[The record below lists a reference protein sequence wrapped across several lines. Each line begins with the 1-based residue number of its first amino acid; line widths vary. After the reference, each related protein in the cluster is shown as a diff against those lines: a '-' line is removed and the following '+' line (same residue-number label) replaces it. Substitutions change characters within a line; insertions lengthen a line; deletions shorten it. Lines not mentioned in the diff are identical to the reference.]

1 MAKMEELNDEIDRRE
16 YRRRRR
22 VRNQIIS
29 YVVLG
34 VFLVSLVFG
43 GVLGVNKLI
52 AGMKD
57 RKQAEELQKQL
68 EELSQAE
75 QEPQVVEA
83 PEESTENYEEVD
95 YLDEIVNASIAEMPL
110 EDKVA
115 GLFIITPEALTDTD
129 VVIKAGDTTKE
140 KLGQHAVGGLVYF

>member
-83 PEESTENYEEVD
+83 
-95 YLDEIVNASIAEMPL
+95 
-110 EDKVA
+110 A
-115 GLFIITPEALTDTD
+115 GRIHREL
-129 VVIKAGDTTKE
+129 
-140 KLGQHAVGGLVYF
+140 

>member
-1 MAKMEELNDEIDRRE
+1 MAKMEELDDEIDRRE

-34 VFLVSLVFG
+34 VFLVGVILG
-43 GVLGVNKLI
+43 GVIGVNKLI

-68 EELSQAE
+68 DELSQAE
-75 QEPQVVEA
+75 QEPQVGHTFSSNSLTSSSVIFPAAWEPTA
-83 PEESTENYEEVD
+83 SNMEER
-95 YLDEIVNASIAEMPL
+95 L
-110 EDKVA
+110 
-115 GLFIITPEALTDTD
+115 LFCP
-129 VVIKAGDTTKE
+129 
-140 KLGQHAVGGLVYF
+140 